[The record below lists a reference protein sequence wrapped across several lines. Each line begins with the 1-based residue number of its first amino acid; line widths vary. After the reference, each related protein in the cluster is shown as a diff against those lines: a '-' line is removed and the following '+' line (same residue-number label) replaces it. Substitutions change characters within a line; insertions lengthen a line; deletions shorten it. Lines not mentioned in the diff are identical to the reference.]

1 MGKEEGKFQ
10 VMLEGEFYDYPDLAN
25 RKIYAA
31 WKNGEEKVDFK
42 LKVGGK
48 EAAYVLNFKTMKQ
61 TAAYSSKERE
71 VRAPFDMMAAVLG
84 AEEAAAA
91 KLAEAG
97 ALAGDD
103 VKQEYAVNS
112 KEDAAAKKKREARMA
127 AIANLQKLLEVTANT
142 KGWEEEKLVQHRSM
156 MAKAAKE
163 GDAAGLGQIELKPA
177 QDRIRKLHNAIQD
190 LKGAIRVF
198 ARTRPF
204 NQREIDTGS
213 KYAVDFR
220 PDQMT
225 VKVED
230 NEGKTNQYL
239 YDTTFNPGKQEDIF
253 AELEPLC
260 QSSVD
265 GYNVTVFAYGQ
276 TGSGKTY
283 TMYGPKDN
291 PGVVPRACNRVFEIT
306 KEISDHFDC
315 VVSCQM
321 MELYNGHFS
330 DLLYRGK
337 EKPPQIEIRKGPD
350 GTVIANGCSEKVCK
364 SGQEVVDYIVGGFD
378 GRKTAATAM
387 NADSS
392 RSHLFAVIK
401 IQSINK
407 ETKKRT
413 DGKLTL
419 VDLAG
424 SEKVK
429 DSMVEGQALA
439 EAIEI
444 NKSLTT
450 LGDVMSDLTSGGG
463 KKANFRNAPLTNFLQ
478 DSLGGTAKTLMFA
491 GLSPAM
497 INVTETNA
505 TCAWAM
511 RARKVVNDGGK
522 AAIEKAAAKATAAG
536 SKAKAKPKTKTAGR

>member
-1 MGKEEGKFQ
+1 MAEEPKFM
-10 VMLEGEFYDYPDLAN
+10 VMLAGEYHDYPPAAN
-25 RKIYAA
+25 KKIYSA

-42 LKVGGK
+42 LKSEGK
-48 EAAYVLNFKTMKQ
+48 ELSYVLNFKTMKQ
-61 TAAYSSKERE
+61 SAAYSSKERD
-71 VRAPFDMMAAVLG
+71 VRAPFDMLSSVLG
-84 AEEAAAA
+84 AEEAALA
-91 KLAEAG
+91 KAQEAG
-97 ALAGDD
+97 ALAGED
-103 VKQEYAVNS
+103 VKQEYKVAS
-112 KEDAAAKKKREARMA
+112 KEDPAAKAKREARMNA
-127 AIANLQKLLEVTANT
+127 LANIQKLLEVTANT
-142 KGWEEEKLVQHRSM
+142 KGWEEDKLVDHRSKL
-156 MAKAAKE
+156 AKAVKE
-163 GDAAGLGQIELKPA
+163 GDAAGLGQIELKPP

-204 NQREIDTGS
+204 NQRELDTGS
-213 KYAVDFR
+213 KYAVDFK
-220 PDQMT
+220 PDRMT
-225 VKVED
+225 VKTED
-230 NEGKTNQYL
+230 DTGKQMQFL
-239 YDTTFNPGKQEDIF
+239 FDTTFNPGTQDEIF

-260 QSSVD
+260 QSAAD

-291 PGVVPRACNRVFEIT
+291 PGVVPRACDRVFEIT
-306 KEISDHFDC
+306 KENSANFDAK
-315 VVSCQM
+315 VTCQM
-321 MELYNGHFS
+321 MELYNGQFA
-330 DLLYRGK
+330 DLLYKAK

-350 GTVIANGCSEKVCK
+350 GTTYAAGCSEIECK
-364 SGQEVVDYIVGGFD
+364 SGKEIVDLIIGGFD
-378 GRKTAATAM
+378 GRKVAATAM
-387 NADSS
+387 NSDSS
-392 RSHLFAVIK
+392 RSHLFAIVK
-401 IQSINK
+401 VKSTNK
-407 ETKKRT
+407 ETKKET
-413 DGKLTL
+413 NGKITL

-429 DSMVEGQALA
+429 DSMVEGKGLG

-497 INVTETNA
+497 INVTETQA

-511 RARKVVNDGGK
+511 RARKVTNDGGK
-522 AAIEKAAAKATAAG
+522 AAAAKEAANA
-536 SKAKAKPKTKTAGR
+536 KAGPKSKAKPKAKK